1 MINKYEYY
9 EHMKQQIAAEAKTQE
24 EYEKRVRALA
34 DKLKI

>member
-1 MINKYEYY
+1 MNKYEYY

-34 DKLKI
+34 ERLKL